1 MRKRQISLTIILL
14 AIGLAATFG
23 LSACQKT
30 EPPAVETPTLPV
42 STASPLPPT
51 PTPVPA
57 ALTVNG
63 EPVLQVVYDA
73 WLAAYQIAH
82 PQTSTEDARQAVLD
96 ELIPQSLLA
105 QSAAA
110 NGFTISEADL
120 DARIQQAAV
129 DAGGAQALADWQT
142 ANGFTPQSFRESLR
156 LAAAAA
162 WQRDQIAASV
172 PLEVEQVHAR
182 QLLLL
187 DETTASQYLSRLE
200 SGADFA
206 TIAWIVDPTLGGDL
220 GWFPRGYLTQP
231 AVEEAAFSLEAGEIS
246 GIVQSDLGYHILQI
260 LEREIHPLTPEAR
273 SYLQHQAVQAWL
285 AEQQAKSRIDVLL
298 P

>member
-1 MRKRQISLTIILL
+1 MCKKRNSMTIIML
-14 AIGLAATFG
+14 AIGLATIWG
-23 LSACQKT
+23 LSGCQKT
-30 EPPAVETPTLPV
+30 TSPPAETNTPSVP
-42 STASPLPPT
+42 TASPVPPT

-63 EPVLQVVYDA
+63 EPVLQIVYDA
-73 WLAAYQIAH
+73 WLASYEIAH
-82 PQTSTEDARQAVLD
+82 PQTSAEDARQAVLD

-220 GWFPRGYLTQP
+220 SWFPRGYLTQL
-231 AVEEAAFSLEAGEIS
+231 AVEEAAFSLEAGQIS
-246 GIVQSDLGYHILQI
+246 GIIQSDLGYHILLVI
-260 LEREIHPLTPEAR
+260 DRKVHPLTPEAR
-273 SYLQHQAVQAWL
+273 SFLQHQAVQAWL
-285 AEQQAKSRIDVLL
+285 VEQQATSQIDILL